1 MTVIAQPHAS
11 LAGIPI
17 PRTFDPSTGQPMP
30 NYDPEPVFSSGGAP
44 GDELSQ
50 YAQDQRNSYS
60 AAHAELDAADE
71 VDELR
76 AELAALDW
84 SPAQFHAYLQD
95 RCPGLV
101 ATCSQHAYVH
111 LDCLPDQPAVSE
123 WREARARFPDN
134 SPLRHVKAE
143 SWREL
148 ARLLETEWR
157 ARKGMGRAVPVVEV
171 ATA

>member
-1 MTVIAQPHAS
+1 
-11 LAGIPI
+11 
-17 PRTFDPSTGQPMP
+17 MP
-30 NYDPEPVFSSGGAP
+30 DYSEPQFSSGGCA
-44 GDELSQ
+44 DELS
-50 YAQDQRNSYS
+50 AAGQRNSYS
-60 AAHAELDAADE
+60 AAHAEADAADE

-157 ARKGMGRAVPVVEV
+157 ARKGMGRACRWSKWRRREGSELCDSRLRG
-171 ATA
+171 ASG